1 VILRKRRT
9 WAGTAIAAVAFAATL
24 LAAAGCSGS
33 APAASA
39 TLSRDASHSLTIAA
53 ARLAYQQYVTQ
64 SRQYVA
70 EGDRAN
76 ALDLVAA
83 AAWAQAKGQYEALAS
98 TGTAIPTYQYGTPT
112 FYVPALTDYPR
123 WFMVRVPRATE
134 ANGHPGPVLQT
145 LMVFDKLTSAGTWTL
160 NGTNGIDGP
169 LPALKMNGGYAVDVA
184 PNDASL
190 LLRPDVVGATQAAV
204 VDEGPANPSAAVV
217 SPGTLTTG
225 LYTAQKAHAS
235 AEAAHGLVYS
245 WLLEG
250 APFPVFG
257 LETTDGGALVLYG
270 MYLNTTTS
278 HRNLVAGSPI
288 PVPAGFT
295 PLLAAATE
303 IGYHAVYANWTYQF
317 AAVDPLPS
325 GKNAKISVI
334 SANGAPSY
342 GHAF

>member
-1 VILRKRRT
+1 VTLRKRRT
-9 WAGTAIAAVAFAATL
+9 WAGTAIAAVAFAAVTL

-53 ARLAYQQYVTQ
+53 ARKAYQQYVTQ

-70 EGDRAN
+70 EGNQAK
-76 ALDLVAA
+76 ALGLVAG
-83 AAWAQAKGQYEALAS
+83 AAWAQAMGQYEALAS
-98 TGTAIPTYQYGTPT
+98 TGTAIPTYRYGTPT
-112 FYVPALTDYPR
+112 FYVPALTDYPQ
-123 WFMVRVPRATE
+123 WFMVRVPRVAE
-134 ANGHPGPVLQT
+134 ANGHPGPVVQT
-145 LMVFDKLTSAGTWTL
+145 LMVFDKLKSAGTWTL
-160 NGTNGIDGP
+160 NGTTGIDGP

-184 PNDASL
+184 ANDASL

-217 SPGTLTTG
+217 SPGPVTTG
-225 LYTAQKAHAS
+225 LYTAQTAHAS
-235 AEAAHGLVYS
+235 AEAGHGLEYI

-250 APFPVFG
+250 APFPVFA
-257 LETTDGGALVLYG
+257 LQTTDGGALVLYG
-270 MYLNTTTS
+270 MYLNTITS
-278 HRNLVAGSPI
+278 HRNLAAGSPI

-295 PLLAAATE
+295 PLLAAPTE
-303 IGYHAVYANWTYQF
+303 IGYHEVSANWTYQF
-317 AAVDPLPS
+317 AAVDPPA

-342 GHAF
+342 GHAY

>member
-1 VILRKRRT
+1 
-9 WAGTAIAAVAFAATL
+9 VAFAAVTL

-33 APAASA
+33 APA

-64 SRQYVA
+64 SRQYMA
-70 EGDRAN
+70 EGDKAN

-98 TGTAIPTYQYGTPT
+98 TGTPIPTYQYGTPT
-112 FYVPALTDYPR
+112 FYVPALTNYPQ

-160 NGTNGIDGP
+160 NGTTGIDGP

-184 PNDASL
+184 VNDASL

-217 SPGTLTTG
+217 SPGTVTTG
-225 LYTAQKAHAS
+225 LYTAQSAYAS
-235 AEAAHGLVYS
+235 AEAAHGLGYS

-278 HRNLVAGSPI
+278 HHHLAAGSPI

-317 AAVDPLPS
+317 AAVDPLPT

-334 SANGAPSY
+334 SANGAPTF

>member
-1 VILRKRRT
+1 M
-9 WAGTAIAAVAFAATL
+9 IAAVAFAAVTL

-39 TLSRDASHSLTIAA
+39 TLSRNTGHSLTIAA
-53 ARLAYQQYVTQ
+53 ARMAYQQYVTQ

-70 EGDRAN
+70 SGDQAK

-98 TGTAIPTYQYGTPT
+98 TGTAIPTYRYGTPT
-112 FYVPALTDYPR
+112 FYVPALSDYPQ

-134 ANGHPGPVLQT
+134 ANGHPGAVAAT
-145 LMVFDKLTSAGTWTL
+145 LMVFDKLTPAGTWTL
-160 NGTNGIDGP
+160 NGTTGIDGP
-169 LPALKMNGGYAVDVA
+169 LPALKMNDGYAVDVA
-184 PNDASL
+184 TNAASL
-190 LLRPDVVGATQAAV
+190 LLRPDVLGATQAAV
-204 VDEGPANPSAAVV
+204 VDEGPANPSAALI

-225 LYTAQKAHAS
+225 LYTAQTAHAS
-235 AEAAHGLVYS
+235 AEAAHGLGYT

-278 HRNLVAGSPI
+278 HHNLTAGSPI

-295 PLLAAATE
+295 PLLAAPTE

-317 AAVDPLPS
+317 AAVDPPS
-325 GKNAKISVI
+325 TEKNAKVSVI
-334 SANGAPSY
+334 SANGAPSL
-342 GHAF
+342 GHAY